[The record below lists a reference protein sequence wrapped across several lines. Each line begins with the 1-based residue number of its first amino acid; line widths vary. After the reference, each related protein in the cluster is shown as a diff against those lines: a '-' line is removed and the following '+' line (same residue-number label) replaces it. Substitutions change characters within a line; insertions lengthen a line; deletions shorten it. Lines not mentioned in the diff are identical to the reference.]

1 MDTIRLGTIGTG
13 FIVHEIL
20 NAAEQTEGISL
31 AAVYSRSYEKGK
43 NLADQYGACRV
54 YTELDAFLADETVNV
69 VYIASPNSVHYEQTK
84 RALLAGKHVL
94 CEKPFCEKV
103 EQALE
108 LEAIAK
114 EKRLF
119 LLEAVPTTFLPNYQV
134 LKQLLPRIGRI
145 RLVMANYSQYSSRY
159 DKLLRGEVTNVFDP
173 AFGGGCLMDIN
184 YYNIYLNAAL
194 FHIPEQAVYYPNLF
208 PDPKIDTSGV
218 AVLRYADFIS
228 ENAAAK
234 DTWGENYFQIEG
246 EKGHIY
252 VTGGSN
258 GLLSVR
264 IATADGEE
272 ECNLQ
277 THTNRWLYEVQEVT
291 KLLLSENYEAASERF
306 RITLRTVRI
315 LEKLRRSMQI

>member
-1 MDTIRLGTIGTG
+1 MMDTIRLGTIGTG

-43 NLADQYGACRV
+43 DLADQYGACRV

-194 FHIPEQAVYYPNLF
+194 FRIPEQAVYYPNLF

-246 EKGHIY
+246 EKGH
-252 VTGGSN
+252 T
-258 GLLSVR
+258 
-264 IATADGEE
+264 E
-272 ECNLQ
+272 
-277 THTNRWLYEVQEVT
+277 
-291 KLLLSENYEAASERF
+291 
-306 RITLRTVRI
+306 
-315 LEKLRRSMQI
+315 